1 MTGARVDHVTVVV
14 PDLGATAS
22 ALTRLLGVEPTH
34 AVTLPGME
42 IRTFRVGDVELHVSA
57 PSGPG
62 PVQDFHDAVGGAG
75 YHHLALRVAD
85 LDAVLADARDDGF
98 AILGA
103 PVQTAPGLREVFLDP
118 RTTGGALIQLVER
131 TAAASAALDGAA
143 VAALA
148 AQLARNEIERTKT
161 EPKKEHDD
169 GLDP

>member
-1 MTGARVDHVTVVV
+1 MVTGARVDHVTVVV

-34 AVTLPGME
+34 AITLPGME

-57 PSGPG
+57 PTGPG
-62 PVQDFHDAVGGAG
+62 PVQAFHDAVGGAG

-103 PVQTAPGLREVFLDP
+103 PVETAPGLREVFLDP

-131 TAAASAALDGAA
+131 TAATNAVIDGVA

-148 AQLARNEIERTKT
+148 SQLARNETERTNDDR
-161 EPKKEHDD
+161 KEHDD
-169 GLDP
+169 GMDA